1 MSKIW
6 FVTGATRGIGAEIV
20 RAALHQGDS
29 VVATGRD
36 PARIRETFAAEGDR
50 VLALALDVT
59 DPAAIQA
66 AVEAATKKFGRIDVL
81 VNNAGYGHLGLFEE
95 TAAGDAERQFATNVF
110 GLFNVTRAVLPVM
123 RRQRAGHI
131 FNLSSVAGIRGGLG
145 GSLYCASKFAIE
157 GFSESLAQEVA
168 PFGIHVTVVEPGF
181 FRTDF
186 LDETSVRFGDNAI
199 ADYAE
204 ISAQIRDGYRARN
217 HQQAGDPA
225 RLATVIVDL
234 ARREKPLFRY
244 AAGTDAAAIFAAKIE
259 RLQSEFQATHPLS
272 PTTDGSFEPASR

>member
-6 FVTGATRGIGAEIV
+6 FVTGSTRGIGAEIV
-20 RAALHQGDS
+20 KAALQSGDS

-36 PARIRETFAAEGDR
+36 PDKIRAAFAADADR

-59 DPAAIQA
+59 DPAAITA
-66 AVEAATKKFGRIDVL
+66 AVEAAVNKFGRIDVL

-95 TAAGDAERQFATNVF
+95 SAPEDAERQFATNVF

-123 RRQRAGHI
+123 RQQRAGRV
-131 FNLSSVAGIRGGLG
+131 FNISSIAGIRGGMG

-157 GFSESLAQEVA
+157 GFSESLAQEVES
-168 PFGIHVTVVEPGF
+168 FGIHVTVVEPGF

-186 LDETSVRFGDNAI
+186 LDESSVRFGAKPI
-199 ADYAE
+199 EDYAE
-204 ISAQIRDGYRARN
+204 ISAQIRAGYRDRN

-225 RLATVIVDL
+225 KLAAVIVEL
-234 ARREKPLFRY
+234 AARDKPLFRY
-244 AAGTDAAAIFAAKIE
+244 AAGSDSAGVFAAKIE
-259 RLQSEFQATHPLS
+259 RLQSELEASRPLS
-272 PTTDGSFEPASR
+272 ATTDGGF

>member
-20 RAALHQGDS
+20 KAALAAGDR

-36 PARIRETFAAEGDR
+36 PAGIAASHPQGGDR
-50 VLALALDVT
+50 LLALPLDVT
-59 DPAAIQA
+59 DKAAIA
-66 AVEAATKKFGRIDVL
+66 SAVEAAVKQFGRIDVL

-95 TAAGDAERQFATNVF
+95 TEDGDAERQFATNVF
-110 GLFNVTRAVLPVM
+110 GLFSVTRAVLPVM
-123 RRQRAGHI
+123 RKQRAGHI
-131 FNLSSVAGIRGGLG
+131 FNLSSIAGIRGGLG
-145 GSLYCASKFAIE
+145 GSLYCASKFAVE
-157 GFSESLAQEVA
+157 GFSESLAQEVE

-186 LDETSVRFGDNAI
+186 LDETSVRFAAKPV

-204 ISAQIRDGYRARN
+204 VSAQIRSGYGDRN

-225 RLATVIVDL
+225 KLASVIVEL
-234 ARREKPLFRY
+234 ASREKPLFRY
-244 AAGTDAAAIFAAKIE
+244 AAGSDAAGVFQAKIE
-259 RLQSEFQATHPLS
+259 RLQSELEATRPLS
-272 PTTDGSFEPASR
+272 PTTDGHF

>member
-20 RAALHQGDS
+20 NAALAAGDR

-36 PARIRETFAAEGDR
+36 PAGIAASHPQGGER
-50 VLALALDVT
+50 LLPLPLDVT
-59 DPAAIQA
+59 DKAAIA
-66 AVEAATKKFGRIDVL
+66 SAVEAAVKQFGRIDVL

-95 TAAGDAERQFATNVF
+95 TEDGDAERQFATNVF

-123 RRQRAGHI
+123 RKQQTGHI
-131 FNLSSVAGIRGGLG
+131 FNLSSIAGLRGGLG
-145 GSLYCASKFAIE
+145 GSLYCASKFAVE
-157 GFSESLAQEVA
+157 GFSESLAQEVE

-186 LDETSVRFGDNAI
+186 LDETSVRFGSSPI

-204 ISAQIRDGYRARN
+204 VSAQIRSGYRDRN

-225 RLATVIVDL
+225 KLATVIVEL
-234 ARREKPLFRY
+234 ASREKPLFRY
-244 AAGTDAAAIFAAKIE
+244 AAGTDSAGILAAKIE
-259 RLQSEFQATHPLS
+259 RLQSELEATRPLS
-272 PTTDGSFEPASR
+272 PTTDGHF